1 MSITTYTELK
11 TSIADWLNRTDL
23 TSVIPDFIT
32 FAEHRINGDVRIK
45 EMEDRQTATAST
57 TSRYLALPTRFL
69 EMKRLQLNTS
79 PVHILQFVP
88 HQQIEDFYRAGP
100 DEPDYYTIIG
110 SELEFDTTPDSAYTV
125 EMSLW
130 VQCDAL
136 SGSVATNAILTNY
149 PNIYLY
155 ASMLEAEIY
164 LQNDARAALWEQKY
178 INAVEIANRKDR
190 AGRRSAGPLIMRSGQ
205 MTP

>member
-32 FAEHRINGDVRIK
+32 FAEHRMNGDVRIK
-45 EMEDRQTATAST
+45 EMEDRQTAAAST
-57 TSRYLALPTRFL
+57 SSRYLALPTRFL

-88 HQQIEDFYRAGP
+88 HQQIEDYYRSGP

-110 SELEFDTTPDSAYTV
+110 SEIEFDTTPDSAYTV

-136 SGSVATNAILTNY
+136 SGSVSTNAILTNY

-164 LQNDARAALWEQKY
+164 LQNDARAGLWEQKY
-178 INAVEIANRKDR
+178 QDAVSLANRKDR
-190 AGRRSAGPLIMRSGQ
+190 AGRRSAGPLIIRSGVF
-205 MTP
+205 TP

>member
-1 MSITTYTELK
+1 VSITNYTELK
-11 TSIADWLNRTDL
+11 SSLADWINRTDL
-23 TSVIPDFIT
+23 TSQIPDFIML
-32 FAEHRINGDVRIK
+32 AEHRMNGDVRIK
-45 EMEDRQTATAST
+45 EMEDRQTASAST
-57 TSRYLALPTRFL
+57 SSRYLALPTRFL

-88 HQQIEDFYRAGP
+88 HQQIEDYYRSGP

-110 SELEFDTTPDSAYTV
+110 SEIEFDTTPDSAYTV

-136 SGSVATNAILTNY
+136 SASVATNAILTNY

-164 LQNDARAALWEQKY
+164 MQNDARAALWEQKY
-178 INAVEIANRKDR
+178 IDAVEIANKKDR
-190 AGRRSAGPLIMRSGQ
+190 AGRWSAGPLIMRSGQ

>member
-32 FAEHRINGDVRIK
+32 FAEHRMNGDVRIK
-45 EMEDRQTATAST
+45 EMEGRQTAAAST
-57 TSRYLALPTRFL
+57 SSRYLALPTRFL

-88 HQQIEDFYRAGP
+88 HQQIEDYYRSGP

-110 SELEFDTTPDSAYTV
+110 SEIEFDTTPDSAYTV

-136 SGSVATNAILTNY
+136 SGSVSTNAILTNY

-164 LQNDARAALWEQKY
+164 LQNDSRAALWAQKY
-178 INAVEIANRKDR
+178 MDAVDKANKKDR
-190 AGRRSAGPLIMRSGQ
+190 AGRWSAGPLIMRSGQ